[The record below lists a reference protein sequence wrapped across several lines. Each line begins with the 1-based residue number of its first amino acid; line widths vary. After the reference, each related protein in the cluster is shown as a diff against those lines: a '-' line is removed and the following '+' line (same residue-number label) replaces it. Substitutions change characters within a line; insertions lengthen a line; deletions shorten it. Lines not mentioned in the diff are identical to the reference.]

1 MCAIS
6 ELSPLAIEKY
16 RKFLPE
22 KVIQSNGMKH
32 FLGILLNIFIGPLN
46 QKLGALVVQ
55 VELIFITQPACVTDA
70 HHCHSYISEQEFTRT
85 QVRKGRLEEKK
96 QTRQP
101 RITFTTS
108 SDADTNH
115 CLSTMK
121 FIAQGSVFIHANRT
135 CAY

>member
-1 MCAIS
+1 M
-6 ELSPLAIEKY
+6 AIEKY

-32 FLGILLNIFIGPLN
+32 FLGILLDIFIGPLN
-46 QKLGALVVQ
+46 QKLGALVVR

-108 SDADTNH
+108 SDAGTNH

-135 CAY
+135 CAC